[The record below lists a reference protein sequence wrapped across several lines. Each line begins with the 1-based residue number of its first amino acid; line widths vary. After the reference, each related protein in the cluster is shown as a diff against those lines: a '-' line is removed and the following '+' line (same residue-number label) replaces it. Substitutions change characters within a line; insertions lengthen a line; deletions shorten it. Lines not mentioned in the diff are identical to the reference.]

1 MNAFDEMALAYDN
14 TIDWKSRLNREMP
27 LLLSLLENKKRPR
40 VLDMA
45 CGSGRHS
52 VALVAHNI
60 EVIGFDSSES
70 MIKAAKLHAEKNNVN
85 VQFLVA
91 DMENIKSVVGG
102 PFDLVICLGNS
113 LALFNNIEIL
123 KSVIEQVHEVLR
135 DNGTFLAQVLNFEE
149 IHWTG
154 FRTFPM
160 KKGKLSNGEEVTFA
174 RMFEHS
180 DYPFSSTLVMS
191 AFRETNGT
199 WTSDVS
205 TQKVLNLNYK
215 ILRGVFDEVGFSDI
229 RVYADYMGSQFD
241 HKNSRNM
248 IFQVMR

>member
-1 MNAFDEMALAYDN
+1 
-14 TIDWKSRLNREMP
+14 
-27 LLLSLLENKKRPR
+27 
-40 VLDMA
+40 
-45 CGSGRHS
+45 
-52 VALVAHNI
+52 
-60 EVIGFDSSES
+60 
-70 MIKAAKLHAEKNNVN
+70 
-85 VQFLVA
+85 
-91 DMENIKSVVGG
+91 
-102 PFDLVICLGNS
+102 
-113 LALFNNIEIL
+113 
-123 KSVIEQVHEVLR
+123 
-135 DNGTFLAQVLNFEE
+135 
-149 IHWTG
+149 
-154 FRTFPM
+154 M

-174 RMFEHS
+174 RMFEHT